1 MVAILAYKRI
11 LFAWIVMGDVR
22 WLTVKYSVRALS
34 QMYYYL
40 LFLQGISI
48 VLDFLSFF
56 FKGYAINF
64 SNKIF
69 SPSPSALFH
78 FPLDYSLE
86 NAYSST
92 EIFISEGNVEW
103 PSTGQLAKYCVGA
116 TLKPATRNK
125 AGKKTEVRVSPP

>member
-1 MVAILAYKRI
+1 MVNREIFRTRSLPN
-11 LFAWIVMGDVR
+11 V
-22 WLTVKYSVRALS
+22 
-34 QMYYYL
+34 L
-40 LFLQGISI
+40 LFVIFARDIDRSRFS
-48 VLDFLSFF
+48 FLFFFF

-69 SPSPSALFH
+69 SPPPSALFH

-103 PSTGQLAKYCVGA
+103 PSTDQLAKYCVGA